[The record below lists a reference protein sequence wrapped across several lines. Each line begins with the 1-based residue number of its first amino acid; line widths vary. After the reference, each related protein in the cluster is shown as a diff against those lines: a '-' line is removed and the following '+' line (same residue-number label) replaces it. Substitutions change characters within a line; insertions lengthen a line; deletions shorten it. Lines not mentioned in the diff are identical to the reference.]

1 MSKKKEVRV
10 SEEELEMD
18 NKKVKKSKYENSF
31 QKKKAVLKVA
41 GWFMAAVMLIGSL
54 IGIFGMLI
62 YYR

>member
-1 MSKKKEVRV
+1 MSKKKEIRV

-18 NKKVKKSKYENSF
+18 NKKSKYANSY